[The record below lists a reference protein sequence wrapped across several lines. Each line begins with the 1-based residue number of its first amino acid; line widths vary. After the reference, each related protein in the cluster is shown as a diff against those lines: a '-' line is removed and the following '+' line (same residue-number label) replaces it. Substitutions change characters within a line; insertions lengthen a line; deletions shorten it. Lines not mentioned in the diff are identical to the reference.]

1 MDLPKKIKPLLITL
15 LLCGA
20 APFLQPLSAAD
31 PEPAAEPTP
40 WHVENAELR
49 VPVKVDVKAAW
60 LRMPPQV
67 YIAHL
72 KPLEITGGL
81 ARHIIAIEN
90 GERLVESH
98 SRLSLRSGV
107 AQTGRNAQTDNN
119 TDQEVL

>member
-1 MDLPKKIKPLLITL
+1 MNYQHKIKPLLITL

-20 APFLQPLSAAD
+20 APFLQPLSAA
-31 PEPAAEPTP
+31 EPAP

>member
-1 MDLPKKIKPLLITL
+1 MNYQHKIKPLLTTL
-15 LLCGA
+15 SMCCA

-81 ARHIIAIEN
+81 ARQIIAMETAK
-90 GERLVESH
+90 GW
-98 SRLSLRSGV
+98 
-107 AQTGRNAQTDNN
+107 
-119 TDQEVL
+119 